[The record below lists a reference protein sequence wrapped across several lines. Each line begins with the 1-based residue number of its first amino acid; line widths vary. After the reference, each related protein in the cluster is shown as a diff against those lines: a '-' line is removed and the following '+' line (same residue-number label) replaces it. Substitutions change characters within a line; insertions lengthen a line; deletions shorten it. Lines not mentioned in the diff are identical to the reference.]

1 MIYFP
6 PDGLGFFDT
15 LAAPSPGRY
24 DVIISPLPLLI
35 AGDVTIMNGVVFHLR
50 FFNVAHKQDAS
61 LHVPGRHDAGLSSRA
76 DHARKLG
83 EWVLLNSCTH
93 WSLLRGLSCRGRRT
107 PPLVRP
113 DDRIASCMGASLPA
127 PKHLQGSRILCENL
141 RPGGRNPTGFMGRS
155 PSSDY
160 PDSSPGSL
168 SRQSNVSIPHSH
180 PLHSERPEP
189 KSTSL
194 RAR

>member
-1 MIYFP
+1 MGSFSTSASSTSRINK
-6 PDGLGFFDT
+6 T
-15 LAAPSPGRY
+15 HHSTSPGGTTRG
-24 DVIISPLPLLI
+24 SPLAQTTPESL
-35 AGDVTIMNGVVFHLR
+35 ANGFCSTP
-50 FFNVAHKQDAS
+50 A
-61 LHVPGRHDAGLSSRA
+61 P
-76 DHARKLG
+76 
-83 EWVLLNSCTH
+83 T
-93 WSLLRGLSCRGRRT
+93 GLSCRGRRT